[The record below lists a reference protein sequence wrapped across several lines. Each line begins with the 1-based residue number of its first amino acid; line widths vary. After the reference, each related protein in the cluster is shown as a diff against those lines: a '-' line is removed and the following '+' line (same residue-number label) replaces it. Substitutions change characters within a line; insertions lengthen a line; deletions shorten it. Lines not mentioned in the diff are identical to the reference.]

1 MLNIQK
7 ELLEIKEQ
15 AGNPKYISCFG
26 KTFVEKDAPEY
37 QTSKDIGEIIVDNGF
52 GIMHGG
58 YIGTMEAV
66 SEGANISI
74 QKDQNKN
81 ENWNIGVPMKTFDK
95 DLKRADCKQLSA
107 SDNILD
113 RKRILVENCDA
124 CVVLPIG
131 GIGTLLEVI
140 EIFHINQINTKFGG
154 EIKPIIF
161 YGKIWKE
168 LMDTISDKLD
178 LKGQSDGSSFVTF
191 INSLDELK
199 EALKSL

>member
-1 MLNIQK
+1 
-7 ELLEIKEQ
+7 
-15 AGNPKYISCFG
+15 
-26 KTFVEKDAPEY
+26 
-37 QTSKDIGEIIVDNGF
+37 
-52 GIMHGG
+52 MHGG

-66 SEGANISI
+66 SEGANIAI
-74 QKDQNKN
+74 QKDMHKN

-107 SDNILD
+107 SENILD

-161 YGKIWKE
+161 YGKIWKKLMNE
-168 LMDTISDKLD
+168 LKNRLD
-178 LKGQSDGSSFVTF
+178 LSNQSDGNGFITFVD
-191 INSLDELK
+191 NLEQLDGVLK
-199 EALKSL
+199 RL